1 MKIAICDDDI
11 KNVEY
16 MQNMILRQY
25 PLSNIVNFR
34 DGKSLLRHID
44 KNTVDIVLLDIKL
57 PEENGIDIAKR
68 IRKKH
73 KDLLIIF
80 ITSEKEYVFEAFDVK
95 AFHYLLKPFTD
106 EKFYEILKK
115 AVAEFENGSQDK
127 KNTIIISKNGIHRK
141 VVINKIIYAEV
152 FNRIVMIHG
161 VSEDIE
167 YYGKLSELESLVGD
181 SFYRPHRSYLINM
194 KYVEKYDS
202 THIKLYKGETPLAKA
217 KYSDFVKQ
225 FSRYNS

>member
-1 MKIAICDDDI
+1 MNIAICDDDI

-16 MQNMILRQY
+16 MQDMILRLY
-25 PLSNIVNFR
+25 PLAAIVNFR
-34 DGKSLLRHID
+34 DGKSLLKYID
-44 KNTVDIVLLDIKL
+44 KNVADIVFLDIKL
-57 PEENGIDIAKR
+57 PEENGIDIAKK
-68 IRKKH
+68 IRKKY
-73 KDLLIIF
+73 KDMLIIF
-80 ITSEKEYVFEAFDVK
+80 ITSEKEYVFDAFDVK
-95 AFHYLLKPFTD
+95 AFHYLLKPFTK

-115 AVAEFENGSQDK
+115 AVAEFETGSQEK

-141 VVINKIIYAEV
+141 VVINKIVYAEV
-152 FNRIVMIHG
+152 FNRIVMLHSIN
-161 VSEDIE
+161 EDIE

-202 THIKLYKGETPLAKA
+202 THIKLLKGETPLAKA

-225 FSRYNS
+225 FSRYNN